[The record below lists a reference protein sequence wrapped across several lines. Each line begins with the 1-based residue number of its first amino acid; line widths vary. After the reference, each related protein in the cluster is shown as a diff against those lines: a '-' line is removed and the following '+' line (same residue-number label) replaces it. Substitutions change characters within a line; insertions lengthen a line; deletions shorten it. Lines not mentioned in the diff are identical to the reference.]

1 MGRRGRGNE
10 NGCGELDIFKG
21 VVEMGDAMETGCRW
35 SKGTRGAGTR
45 GLSSSVYEPIARR
58 SASASMGTWWRT
70 MARKQRAGGESETE
84 PRDAGPRPK
93 RPKTDD
99 FGASARANLTA
110 FPPHRFPAW
119 L

>member
-70 MARKQRAGGESETE
+70 MARKQQAGGESETVAY
-84 PRDAGPRPK
+84 RILKTFDTYTQQTSPK
-93 RPKTDD
+93 SKLD
-99 FGASARANLTA
+99 
-110 FPPHRFPAW
+110 
-119 L
+119 